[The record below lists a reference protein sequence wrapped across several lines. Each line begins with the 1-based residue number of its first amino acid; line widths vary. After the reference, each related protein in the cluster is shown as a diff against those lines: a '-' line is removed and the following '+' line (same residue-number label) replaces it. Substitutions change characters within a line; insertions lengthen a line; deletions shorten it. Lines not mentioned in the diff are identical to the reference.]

1 MPLDD
6 SAPRGVAA
14 VARRLTSRDPARRF
28 RAMKLEFR
36 RAHSTTVEALRARI
50 DAQVGVY
57 AARYPHLDVASHY
70 RWTSPTSAEG
80 SYRGADGKLSFD
92 ASHIAVALELP
103 FFARPFKSKIEAFL
117 EREFETITAT
127 A

>member
-14 VARRLTSRDPARRF
+14 VARRLTSRGTARRF

-50 DAQVGVY
+50 DAQVAVY
-57 AARYPHLDVASHY
+57 AARFPHLDVASHY

-80 SYRGADGKLSFD
+80 SYRGADGHLSFD
-92 ASHIAVALELP
+92 ASHVAVSLHLP